1 MKKTF
6 FLILPVA
13 FCCLVVSCGRNGQSV
28 ESKTSVSNTQSSSAA
43 ASSSFS
49 SSSKAEVSHSSSSE
63 ASSIKANEEPVF
75 QKRELSYDKSTL
87 PLINEMISV
96 FEKKGTKGVSEID
109 GLLSELKA
117 KDHDIGELWKKV
129 MDHWEYV
136 SSDLL
141 VNQGELP
148 SGLPKDDSLCLL
160 VPGFQLNEDGSMQ
173 PELIERLKLSLRCAL
188 QYPKARLLL
197 SGGPTSV
204 FYGENAGK
212 VGSAEADVM
221 AEWLISNGVEAE
233 RIMRENKSMTT
244 SENAML
250 SADII
255 KNATPK
261 IRYLA
266 IISSDYHIPTVS
278 LLFYAQAERMYY
290 ETGERPFEI
299 ISNAGC
305 FIEDRIENLTVF
317 VQSEFLKEVMGVP

>member
-1 MKKTF
+1 MKKSLF
-6 FLILPVA
+6 PILLISA
-13 FCCLVVSCGRNGQSV
+13 CCLVVSCGKKS
-28 ESKTSVSNTQSSSAA
+28 ETITSSRAIEETPSSN
-43 ASSSFS
+43 ASSSS
-49 SSSKAEVSHSSSSE
+49 SSSSMAQTSHSSSSE
-63 ASSIKANEEPVF
+63 ASSIEEQKEPVF
-75 QKRELSYDKSTL
+75 QQRELSYDGNTL
-87 PLINEMISV
+87 PLVNEMISV

-109 GLLSELKA
+109 GLVSELKA

-141 VNQGELP
+141 VNQGSLP
-148 SGLPKDDSLCLL
+148 DDLPKDESLCLL
-160 VPGFQLNEDGSMQ
+160 VPGFQLDQDGSMR
-173 PELIERLKLSLRCAL
+173 PELIERLKLAKRCAA
-188 QYPKARLLL
+188 QYPNARLLL
-197 SGGPTSV
+197 TGGPTSV

-212 VGSAEADVM
+212 VGPAEADVM
-221 AEWLISNGVEAE
+221 AEWLISNGVAAE

-244 SENAML
+244 SENARL

-261 IRYLA
+261 VRYLA

>member
-1 MKKTF
+1 MKKSLF
-6 FLILPVA
+6 PILLISA
-13 FCCLVVSCGRNGQSV
+13 CCLVVSCGKKSENI
-28 ESKTSVSNTQSSSAA
+28 TSSRAIEETPSSN
-43 ASSSFS
+43 ASSSS
-49 SSSKAEVSHSSSSE
+49 SSSSMAQTSHSSSSE
-63 ASSIKANEEPVF
+63 ASSIEEQKEPVF
-75 QKRELSYDKSTL
+75 QQRELSYDGNTL
-87 PLINEMISV
+87 PLVNEMISV
-96 FEKKGTKGVSEID
+96 FEKKGTKGSSEIEE
-109 GLLSELKA
+109 LLSELKA

-148 SGLPKDDSLCLL
+148 SGLPNDESLCLL

-173 PELIERLKLSLRCAL
+173 PELIERLKLAKRCAL

-204 FYGENAGK
+204 FYGVNAGK
-212 VGSAEADVM
+212 VGPAEADVM
-221 AEWLISNGVEAE
+221 AEWLISNGVDAQ

-250 SADII
+250 SADIL
-255 KNATPK
+255 KNAIPK
-261 IRYLA
+261 VRYLA

-278 LLFYAQAERMYY
+278 LLFFAQAERMYY
-290 ETGERPFEI
+290 ETGQRPFEI

-305 FIEDRIENLTVF
+305 LIEDRIENLTVF